1 MGNHRV
7 VTFDGDEMNAHI
19 PQSYESMVELEEI
32 AAIPHHII
40 TPRHAK
46 PMIGVFQDTLVGS
59 YRLTQP
65 GVDFTLKEYMN
76 LMMWNKRFDGTI
88 PKPRVGAKRYTGQQV
103 LGALLPPINMEM
115 GNKTYEKEEKEDK
128 STESVNYVRIT
139 QGDIKQGVVDGD
151 IYMKPS
157 KGIIHVTYNDHGPK
171 DTVDLLDALQN
182 TVEHFLVMNG
192 FSVGISDLI
201 ADEKTKEDIAAKIQ
215 ERKKAVE
222 QLILQVHLDLFD
234 NNTGKT
240 NQEEFEDQIFGILN
254 KATTD
259 AGDEG
264 QKSLSQENRLLA
276 MVRSGSKG
284 EPLNV
289 AQMMACLGQTAIG
302 VNVSPMASRI
312 VLYLITRSTMIRRN
326 LVALSSHP
334 SFVV

>member
-1 MGNHRV
+1 M
-7 VTFDGDEMNAHI
+7 EMNAHI

-76 LMMWNKRFDGTI
+76 LMMWNKRFDGTL

-103 LGALLPPINMEM
+103 LGALLPPINLEM
-115 GNKTYEKEEKEDK
+115 GNKSFDSEKDSKQD
-128 STESVNYVRIT
+128 SVNYVRIT
-139 QGDIKQGVVDGD
+139 QGDIQQGVVDGD
-151 IYMKPS
+151 VYMKPS
-157 KGIIHVTYNDHGPK
+157 KGVIHVTYNDHGPK

-201 ADEKTKEDIAAKIQ
+201 ADEKTKEDIDAKIQ

-222 QLILQVHLDLFD
+222 QLILQVHLDLFE

-240 NQEEFEDQIFGILN
+240 NQQEFEDQIFGIL
-254 KATTD
+254 KPT
-259 AGDEG
+259 G
-264 QKSLSQENRLLA
+264 R
-276 MVRSGSKG
+276 MRW
-284 EPLNV
+284 
-289 AQMMACLGQTAIG
+289 
-302 VNVSPMASRI
+302 
-312 VLYLITRSTMIRRN
+312 
-326 LVALSSHP
+326 
-334 SFVV
+334 